1 MADDPET
8 TGAPDEAVEQVA
20 DAAGVA
26 DDERSEAGSTP
37 AEPEEHLTPKER
49 RQRRRAAAVA
59 RRGARRAATPEERE
73 AERRRKAAQR
83 RTYRERLKARRA
95 EQPRTEQ
102 PVVEGPEKTG
112 HRKVRLGVVV
122 SDGADKT
129 IVVRID
135 IARRH
140 RRYQKTIRTS
150 SKLHAHDERNEAH
163 VGDMVRVV
171 EARPLSRTKRWRLVE
186 AVERA
191 R

>member
-20 DAAGVA
+20 DAAA
-26 DDERSEAGSTP
+26 EASTP
-37 AEPEEHLTPKER
+37 AEPEENLTPKER

-59 RRGARRAATPEERE
+59 KRGARRAATPEERE

-83 RTYRERLKARRA
+83 RTYRQRVKARRA

-102 PVVEGPEKTG
+102 PVVETAEKTG
-112 HRKVRLGVVV
+112 HQKVRQGIVV
-122 SDGADKT
+122 SDKADKT

-135 IARRH
+135 VARRH

-150 SKLHAHDERNEAH
+150 SNLHAHDERNDAH
-163 VGDMVRVV
+163 EGDVVRVV
-171 EARPLSRTKRWRLVE
+171 EARPLSCTKRWRLVE
-186 AVERA
+186 VVERA